1 LSRKR
6 ALRLVLAE
14 AGAHAA
20 IEAQEMTGK
29 SINDLPE
36 YFLSVFIA
44 RHVHQHF
51 KTFTFSMEDTVKAIC
66 ASEEIDEALIS
77 RPGKVDI
84 VVRSQRTGNIRH
96 IIKLKR
102 SYNVEGHIAD
112 IVRLAEFAV
121 AAPAGHPLER
131 NFMVMMAAAS
141 ESASEARW
149 GRMCELIKNQFNDK
163 ISLICTPISLDEEML
178 STREG
183 RTNDKPLMGE
193 VWEVRYEDENC

>member
-1 LSRKR
+1 MSRKR

-20 IEAQEMTGK
+20 IEAQEITGK

-66 ASEEIDEALIS
+66 ASEEKDEALIS

-96 IIKLKR
+96 IIELKR

-112 IVRLAEFAV
+112 IVRLAEFAL
-121 AAPAGHPLER
+121 AAPTGHPLER

-141 ESASEARW
+141 ESASDARW
-149 GRMCELIKNQFNDK
+149 QRISELIKNQFNDK
-163 ISLICTPISLDEEML
+163 ISLICTPILLEEGML
-178 STREG
+178 STRKG
-183 RTNDKPLMGE
+183 RTNDKLLMGE
-193 VWEVRYEDENC
+193 VWEVKY

>member
-1 LSRKR
+1 MSRKR

-51 KTFTFSMEDTVKAIC
+51 KTFTFSMEDTVKSIC

-96 IIKLKR
+96 IIELKR

-112 IVRLAEFAV
+112 IVRLAALSHSVLLLLRLF
-121 AAPAGHPLER
+121 
-131 NFMVMMAAAS
+131 
-141 ESASEARW
+141 SAK
-149 GRMCELIKNQFNDK
+149 L
-163 ISLICTPISLDEEML
+163 
-178 STREG
+178 
-183 RTNDKPLMGE
+183 
-193 VWEVRYEDENC
+193 

>member
-1 LSRKR
+1 MSRKR

-20 IEAQEMTGK
+20 IEAQEITGK

-96 IIKLKR
+96 IIELKR

-112 IVRLAEFAV
+112 IVRLAEFAL
-121 AAPAGHPLER
+121 AAPTGHPLER

-141 ESASEARW
+141 ESASDARW
-149 GRMCELIKNQFNDK
+149 QRISELIKNQFNDK
-163 ISLICTPISLDEEML
+163 ISLICTPILLEEGML
-178 STREG
+178 STRKG
-183 RTNDKPLMGE
+183 RTNDKLLMGE
-193 VWEVRYEDENC
+193 VWEVKY

>member
-1 LSRKR
+1 
-6 ALRLVLAE
+6 
-14 AGAHAA
+14 
-20 IEAQEMTGK
+20 MTGK
-29 SINDLPE
+29 SINNLPE

-96 IIKLKR
+96 IIELKR

-112 IVRLAEFAV
+112 IVRLAEFAL
-121 AAPAGHPLER
+121 AAPTGHPLER

-141 ESASEARW
+141 ESASDARW
-149 GRMCELIKNQFNDK
+149 QRISELIKNQFNDK
-163 ISLICTPISLDEEML
+163 ISLICTPILLEEGML
-178 STREG
+178 STRKG
-183 RTNDKPLMGE
+183 RTNDKLLMGE
-193 VWEVRYEDENC
+193 VWEVKY

>member
-1 LSRKR
+1 MSRKR

-96 IIKLKR
+96 IIELKR
-102 SYNVEGHIAD
+102 SYNIEGHIAD
-112 IVRLAEFAV
+112 IVRLAEFAL
-121 AAPAGHPLER
+121 AAPTGHPLER

-141 ESASEARW
+141 ESASDARW
-149 GRMCELIKNQFNDK
+149 QRISELIKNQFNDK
-163 ISLICTPISLDEEML
+163 ISLICTPILLEEGML
-178 STREG
+178 STRKG
-183 RTNDKPLMGE
+183 RTNDKLLMGE
-193 VWEVRYEDENC
+193 VWEVKY

>member
-1 LSRKR
+1 MSRKR

-20 IEAQEMTGK
+20 IEAQEITGK

-96 IIKLKR
+96 IIELKR
-102 SYNVEGHIAD
+102 SYNIEGHIAD
-112 IVRLAEFAV
+112 IVRLAEFAL
-121 AAPAGHPLER
+121 AAPTGHPLER

-141 ESASEARW
+141 ESASDARW
-149 GRMCELIKNQFNDK
+149 QRISELIKNQFNDK
-163 ISLICTPISLDEEML
+163 ISLICTPILLEEGML
-178 STREG
+178 STRKG
-183 RTNDKPLMGE
+183 RTNDKLLMGE
-193 VWEVRYEDENC
+193 VWEVKY

>member
-20 IEAQEMTGK
+20 IEAQEITGK

-96 IIKLKR
+96 IIELKR
-102 SYNVEGHIAD
+102 SYNIEGHIAD
-112 IVRLAEFAV
+112 IVRLAEFAL
-121 AAPAGHPLER
+121 AAPTGHPLER

-141 ESASEARW
+141 ESASDARW
-149 GRMCELIKNQFNDK
+149 QRISELIKNQFNDK
-163 ISLICTPISLDEEML
+163 ISLICTPILLEEGML
-178 STREG
+178 STRKG
-183 RTNDKPLMGE
+183 RTNDKLLMGE
-193 VWEVRYEDENC
+193 VWEVKY

>member
-1 LSRKR
+1 MSRKR

-102 SYNVEGHIAD
+102 SYNVEGHI
-112 IVRLAEFAV
+112 
-121 AAPAGHPLER
+121 
-131 NFMVMMAAAS
+131 
-141 ESASEARW
+141 
-149 GRMCELIKNQFNDK
+149 K
-163 ISLICTPISLDEEML
+163 ISRVCSGCSSRTPVRAKLYGYDGCRLRKCVRGALGENV
-178 STREG
+178 
-183 RTNDKPLMGE
+183 RTYQKS
-193 VWEVRYEDENC
+193 V